1 MLDKDADIAEICVC
15 NIIFWGDILQNITFD
30 DDIGGKLCP
39 ACVIS
44 FSLKRYL
51 TKIPSWRHHCFYL
64 CAISFFS
71 EARVS
76 VGKAGG
82 VHAREHKSVLT
93 LRTIWTEQCVTI
105 WTEQCVTIL
114 REHYVTIWKMC
125 NNLNRTYIYIYCSS
139 VDSIHFSTREAAQ
152 AREQRSL
159 LTLTRLWHLSA
170 AFQQKITPRRLTP

>member
-15 NIIFWGDILQNITFD
+15 DIIFWGDIWQNITFD

-39 ACVIS
+39 VCVIS

-93 LRTIWTEQCVTI
+93 LRTIWTEQCVTMS
-105 WTEQCVTIL
+105 

-125 NNLNRTYIYIYCSS
+125 KNLNRTYTYILLFCGQHPLLDSWGRSS
-139 VDSIHFSTREAAQ
+139 KRTEESVNLDSTLASV
-152 AREQRSL
+152 RSL
-159 LTLTRLWHLSA
+159 PAKNH
-170 AFQQKITPRRLTP
+170 PRRLTP